1 MPLVGEDCERA
12 RLARLDRAEAGLKA
26 ALPSVW
32 WGLYAPKGTPQ
43 PIVKRLETE
52 MARILADA
60 DMKERMARISVLPF
74 YRDQGAMRAF
84 MKQDSELNAELIR
97 STKMTLE

>member
-1 MPLVGEDCERA
+1 M
-12 RLARLDRAEAGLKA
+12 
-26 ALPSVW
+26 
-32 WGLYAPKGTPQ
+32 
-43 PIVKRLETE
+43 KRLESE

-60 DMKERMARISVLPF
+60 DMKERMARISVLPS
-74 YRDQGAMRAF
+74 YRNQAEMRVF